1 LVGRAGVSTLSAV
14 VCAFLKVNTGT
25 IAAGFVFC
33 ASYHTGRSDTFEAG
47 TTGVVAFSA
56 MCRRSFRID
65 AGSTAQQLL
74 FPTSTHALLAGLT
87 AFAGV
92 VAFSAMSAGS
102 LWINATDTTA

>member
-1 LVGRAGVSTLSAV
+1 MVGRAGVSTLSAV

-56 MCRRSFRID
+56 M
-65 AGSTAQQLL
+65 
-74 FPTSTHALLAGLT
+74 
-87 AFAGV
+87 
-92 VAFSAMSAGS
+92 SAGS